1 MANILDRPDQVRV
14 DEDRAKRATRGA
26 AIGFYIDMFDVYLPV
41 IALGPA
47 MIYFVSANLSVG
59 AKSLIASAIFAAT
72 LVARPIGS
80 TLFGV
85 LADRVGR
92 RRSTLLAVVGC
103 GVTTTLTAFLPGYQH
118 WGMAAVVLLVIVR
131 FVGGIFMGG
140 EYTGAIP
147 LAMESAPIAK
157 RGWIGGVIA
166 AAFPVAYCTIAGIS
180 FLLLEFMPAG
190 GLMSTYVQWGWR
202 IPFLI
207 GGVITFWFAWYYAR
221 SVEESPSWQQSKEEI
236 TAESPMKTLLRGANR
251 RALIRIF
258 VLMTGVWF
266 GSNVVTV
273 ILPATV
279 RELDGIGASTAT
291 GMWIIAQIVLTAGYL
306 GAGLLSQRI
315 GRRNFFV
322 VCGVS
327 MATVSA
333 VCVSLIATATVT
345 GAMPV
350 LLVSIIALLG
360 ASTTF
365 GSVSVMVCENFP
377 VDVRGT
383 GYGLGY
389 SLAIIIPSF
398 YAVYQELLTS
408 VVPRDLTPAVLLVL
422 GGVLVVIGALLGS
435 DTRDR
440 DLSLTTRDLEA
451 AGRL

>member
-1 MANILDRPDQVRV
+1 
-14 DEDRAKRATRGA
+14 
-26 AIGFYIDMFDVYLPV
+26 
-41 IALGPA
+41 
-47 MIYFVSANLSVG
+47 
-59 AKSLIASAIFAAT
+59 
-72 LVARPIGS
+72 
-80 TLFGV
+80 
-85 LADRVGR
+85 
-92 RRSTLLAVVGC
+92 
-103 GVTTTLTAFLPGYQH
+103 
-118 WGMAAVVLLVIVR
+118 
-131 FVGGIFMGG
+131 
-140 EYTGAIP
+140 
-147 LAMESAPIAK
+147 
-157 RGWIGGVIA
+157 
-166 AAFPVAYCTIAGIS
+166 
-180 FLLLEFMPAG
+180 
-190 GLMSTYVQWGWR
+190 
-202 IPFLI
+202 
-207 GGVITFWFAWYYAR
+207 
-221 SVEESPSWQQSKEEI
+221 
-236 TAESPMKTLLRGANR
+236 
-251 RALIRIF
+251 
-258 VLMTGVWF
+258 
-266 GSNVVTV
+266 
-273 ILPATV
+273 
-279 RELDGIGASTAT
+279 
-291 GMWIIAQIVLTAGYL
+291 MWIIAQIVLTAGYL